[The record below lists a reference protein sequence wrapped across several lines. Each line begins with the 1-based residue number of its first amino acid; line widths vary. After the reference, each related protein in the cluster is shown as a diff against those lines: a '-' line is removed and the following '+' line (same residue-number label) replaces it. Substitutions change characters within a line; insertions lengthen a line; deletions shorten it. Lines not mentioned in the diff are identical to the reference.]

1 MENVKK
7 KWLFKYRA
15 ILLDLVVCLVS
26 SLVSNNEATK
36 IIYKL
41 SNSSLMLFLA
51 IIHSLAYCLF
61 FMDNNYYYFLMKEAV
76 VVRVGKNKFNKLLIL
91 KSIKLTVLLLVFQL
105 LINILCFGDLLI
117 AETLII
123 VFLSLPL
130 FMISI
135 IIKKNFNIEENH
147 IIIVLLILMTI
158 GKGLIK

>member
-15 ILLDLVVCLVS
+15 ILLDLLVCLVS

-61 FMDNNYYYFLMKEAV
+61 FMDNNYYYYLMKEAV

>member
-15 ILLDLVVCLVS
+15 ILLDLLVCLVS

-123 VFLSLPL
+123 VFLSLLL

>member
-15 ILLDLVVCLVS
+15 ILLDLLVCLVS

>member
-1 MENVKK
+1 
-7 KWLFKYRA
+7 
-15 ILLDLVVCLVS
+15 
-26 SLVSNNEATK
+26 
-36 IIYKL
+36 
-41 SNSSLMLFLA
+41 
-51 IIHSLAYCLF
+51 
-61 FMDNNYYYFLMKEAV
+61 MKEAV

>member
-76 VVRVGKNKFNKLLIL
+76 VVRIGKNKFNKLLIL